1 MYSKPLRERKTTMRK
16 KNSTPSKRQKENMKS
31 RQKARRNHRTKYSV
45 SRVHRHLI
53 FGCIANEALCISEG
67 DIARCRPVTLVIGN
81 DLHPVMLPHA
91 YATVSRSQIDS
102 DSRSFTLTG
111 HDFESSENNTRSPLL
126 QKTTKK
132 KKTIR

>member
-1 MYSKPLRERKTTMRK
+1 
-16 KNSTPSKRQKENMKS
+16 
-31 RQKARRNHRTKYSV
+31 
-45 SRVHRHLI
+45 
-53 FGCIANEALCISEG
+53 
-67 DIARCRPVTLVIGN
+67 
-81 DLHPVMLPHA
+81 MLPHA

-132 KKTIR
+132 KKTIRWQKRKAQSLQRSTKCPERRFREEKQKLPRERAAKMRPKAREESS